1 MPLTINSEQVDIMIP
16 SQITA
21 NVTDFGDEAKTE
33 FSKDLSLAYLS
44 QYDNRTIYL
53 EVVRASFRARVPKD
67 ADEAKRVM
75 YKIDTDL
82 KLMNSTSTVLMTVSQ
97 NAEHFT
103 TTFTNPGNVVDIE
116 QGLNIFELASIPK
129 GKVNFKFTD
138 LSGDGEALTLVDSSS
153 SDKSF
158 LQDAIFQFNVYIMKE
173 GF

>member
-67 ADEAKRVM
+67 QAASKRVM